1 MDIVTMHGKAME
13 FERQL
18 AERKRELR
26 EPEFWYPYGTL
37 GNFDHFNALLTGEN
51 RFLLNLIGNDKT
63 IVDIGCADG
72 ELAFFMESLG
82 CKAQVIDYPPTNNNN
97 LRGVKLLKETLLSSV
112 EIHEVDLDSQFSLPE
127 RVYNLAFFLG
137 ILYHL
142 KNPFYVLEALSKA
155 ARHCLISTRI
165 AKFNRST
172 TGVEET
178 TAKSSQNDRVDL
190 KNIPVAYLLD
200 DLEANNDATNYWIF
214 SDAGLRRILKRT
226 GWEILDYITVGNTTD
241 SDPGSAEGDERAY
254 CLVKSRRFV

>member
-1 MDIVTMHGKAME
+1 MDIVAMHDKAME
-13 FERQL
+13 FERRL
-18 AERKRELR
+18 AEKKRELR

-51 RFLLNLIGNDKT
+51 RFLFNLIGDKT

-82 CKAQVIDYPPTNNNN
+82 CKAQVIDYAPTNNNN
-97 LRGVKLLKETLLSSV
+97 LRGVTLLKETLSSSV

-127 RVYNLAFFLG
+127 KEYNLAFFLG

-155 ARHCLISTRI
+155 ARYSLISTRI
-165 AKFNRST
+165 AKFNRPAPES
-172 TGVEET
+172 EKT
-178 TAKSSQNDRVDL
+178 TAELSQNDRVDL
-190 KNIPVAYLLD
+190 TNVPVAYLLN
-200 DLEANNDATNYWIF
+200 DLEANNDSTNYWIF
-214 SDAGLRRILKRT
+214 SDAGLRRILQRT

-254 CLVKSRRFV
+254 CLVKSHRFV